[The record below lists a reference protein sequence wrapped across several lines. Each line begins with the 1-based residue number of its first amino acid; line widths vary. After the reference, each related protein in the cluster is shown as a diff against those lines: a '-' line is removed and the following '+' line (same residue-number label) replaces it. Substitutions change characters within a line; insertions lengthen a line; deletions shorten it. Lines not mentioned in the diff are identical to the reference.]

1 VGHSDLLG
9 SRYTLYLLVVGQ
21 LFAVLE
27 APVTGFSDGVFL
39 HLGILLHFA
48 YRGLVDIGMNCR
60 DCCDELDRTR
70 LLPEALRKAQEPSQ
84 KQQGSASQ
92 SGSSRREHDP
102 AHSDDRRPATSC
114 VLESGEMMTAS

>member
-1 VGHSDLLG
+1 MG

-70 LLPEALRKAQEPSQ
+70 LLPEAMRKAQEPSQ
-84 KQQGSASQ
+84 KQQGSQAKAVLHAVSMTPPTLMTDAPPPR
-92 SGSSRREHDP
+92 GLGVRRD
-102 AHSDDRRPATSC
+102 ADSAVNC
-114 VLESGEMMTAS
+114 C